1 MEISSSQ
8 DKAFCC
14 GINHTDPRRRRKLRR
29 PSNREAV
36 SFWRFDMRDDVPGHI
51 TARTLWPQRPHPLL
65 SRGAFV
71 SQHRTAHRWS
81 THRLDSSQL
90 AARVCTNVL

>member
-8 DKAFCC
+8 DKALCC
-14 GINHTDPRRRRKLRR
+14 GIYHTDPRRRRKLRR
-29 PSNREAV
+29 PSDREAV
-36 SFWRFDMRDDVPGHI
+36 SFWRFDMRDDVPSHI
-51 TARTLWPQRPHPLL
+51 TAWTLWGSRSHPLL

-81 THRLDSSQL
+81 AHRLDSSQL
-90 AARVCTNVL
+90 AARVRTNVL